1 MMHEADL
8 LKHVITDM
16 NGGIAFRHGRGG
28 GEDLDDIDRENLS
41 GSDEGEVD
49 KDAAPEAVIEKL
61 PPPESKPK
69 SVQNVTRETRSVLLE
84 TQRSN
89 AASIEAGSVG
99 EPLALKRTSPAQEKF
114 RLVQDYPGLL
124 HDVKDM
130 ETLDIETGAGSR
142 FGGLS
147 CSRSKGAAALSLLAG
162 NVA

>member
-49 KDAAPEAVIEKL
+49 KDAAL